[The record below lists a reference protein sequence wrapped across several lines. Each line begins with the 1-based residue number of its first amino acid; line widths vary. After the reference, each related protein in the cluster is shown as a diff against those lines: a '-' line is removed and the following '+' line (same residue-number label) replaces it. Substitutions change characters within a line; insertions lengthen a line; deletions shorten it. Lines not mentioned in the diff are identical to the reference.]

1 MASNFKIKIAARLRP
16 RIEGEVDD
24 GGIQVVREE
33 GKVESS
39 GTSSITVPNPRDD
52 KQIFK
57 FPYVFLFFFLFFFL
71 PLFSYFILHSVF
83 LVLFFLF
90 YVWVV
95 NGIELQ
101 SSFSSCYD
109 HNSKQEEIFRND
121 VEPMLDVVY
130 TGVVCCFV
138 IYVRGVSFD

>member
-1 MASNFKIKIAARLRP
+1 MMVEFRLY
-16 RIEGEVDD
+16 EKKGKLK
-24 GGIQVVREE
+24 VVGRALSLSLILEMIN
-33 GKVESS
+33 KYSS
-39 GTSSITVPNPRDD
+39 FRMS
-52 KQIFK
+52 F
-57 FPYVFLFFFLFFFL
+57 FFFFLFFFL